1 VNKADLEQVLSF
13 PPTVAPTKVLLVP
26 LSSSE
31 VFRPYLQRL
40 THKLR
45 RIGVSNKTDA
55 SSVSIGKRYS
65 RNDELGTPLGI
76 TVDFQTIKDDS
87 ITLRDRDTTTQV
99 RASEEEI
106 CAAVKSIVDGEETWE
121 DVAKR
126 LPKFEG

>member
-1 VNKADLEQVLSF
+1 
-13 PPTVAPTKVLLVP
+13 VAPTKVLLVP

>member
-1 VNKADLEQVLSF
+1 MEQVLSF

-31 VFRPYLQRL
+31 VFRPYLERL

-45 RIGVSNKTDA
+45 RIGVANKTDA

>member
-106 CAAVKSIVDGEETWE
+106 CAAVKLIVDGEETWE

>member
-1 VNKADLEQVLSF
+1 LEQVLSF

-45 RIGVSNKTDA
+45 RIRVANKTDD

-76 TVDFQTIKDDS
+76 TVDFQTVKDDT
-87 ITLRDRDTTTQV
+87 ITLRDRDSTTQV

-106 CAAVKSIVDGEETWE
+106 CAAVKSIVDGDETWE